1 MDQLTEYLSQFV
13 SADRKEKI
21 EKVLSKRTNYLTVV
35 LEDIYKSQNASAVLR
50 TCECFGIQNIHII
63 ESKHK
68 YEINP
73 DVTIGSDKWLN
84 LHFYNSYENNTIE
97 CINQLKAKGY
107 KIVGTTPHEQDNTI
121 YDIEVNSSP
130 LAIIF
135 GSEKLGLSQDAINN
149 CDYFL
154 KIPMV
159 GFSESFNISVSAAI
173 TIQHLLYRLKQL
185 SKDIYFSKS
194 ELDSLRL
201 KWYQNSIKK
210 SKIIVE
216 DFLNKIK

>member
-185 SKDIYFSKS
+185 GKDIYFSKS

-210 SKIIVE
+210 SEIIVE
-216 DFLNKIK
+216 DFSNKIK